1 MTTQDPGLDGLT
13 RLGLVTQDAKVELLA
28 QISTWAEGPLWIPE
42 SQTVRWSDIKG
53 NRILQWSWAT
63 GETSVYSFPA
73 EFTNGRTLDLD
84 GSVVQCSHGNRR
96 VERDRDGVVS
106 PIVESWQGRRLNSP
120 NDIVVTRDGAIWFTD
135 PDYGITEPLEGH
147 PGELEYGDHWVF
159 RIDPASAT
167 PETDPVPIVLD
178 AERPNGLAFSPDES
192 VLYVADSGVST
203 QRIVAYDVTRVPVAG
218 TAADADAGTDA
229 GTGTGTDAGTGTG
242 AAAYSVGAPRLFAT
256 PRPGTPDGIRVDVA
270 GNVWSSCGSGVK
282 VYDPEGTL
290 LGSIDLPEVTA
301 NLCFGGPDGTTLFM
315 TATTGL
321 YRIATLTWDAHQ
333 RY

>member
-1 MTTQDPGLDGLT
+1 MTTHDPGLDGLT
-13 RLGLVTQDAKVELLA
+13 RLGLVSQEAKVELLS

-84 GSVVQCSHGNRR
+84 GSVVQCSHGHRR
-96 VERDRDGVVS
+96 VERDRDGVVT
-106 PIVESWQGRRLNSP
+106 PIVDSWQGRRLNSP

-159 RIDPASAT
+159 RVDSAAAT

-192 VLYVADSGVST
+192 VLYVADSGVT
-203 QRIVAYDVTRVPVAG
+203 AQRIVAYDVTLASG
-218 TAADADAGTDA
+218 A
-229 GTGTGTDAGTGTG
+229 GTGTGTDAGTSTG
-242 AAAYSVGAPRLFAT
+242 AGAGAYSVGAPRLFAT

-290 LGSIDLPEVTA
+290 LGSIDVPEVTA

-321 YRIATLTWDAHQ
+321 YRIPTLTRDAHQ